1 MREPAPARKRPI
13 VRLLEDD
20 FDGVYDD
27 RPARAAA
34 AA

>member
-1 MREPAPARKRPI
+1 MREPQPARKTPI

-20 FDGVYDD
+20 FDGAYDN
-27 RPARAAA
+27 RPAQAAA

>member
-1 MREPAPARKRPI
+1 MREPNAARKPPI
-13 VRLLEDD
+13 VRLADDD

-27 RPARAAA
+27 RPAMAAA